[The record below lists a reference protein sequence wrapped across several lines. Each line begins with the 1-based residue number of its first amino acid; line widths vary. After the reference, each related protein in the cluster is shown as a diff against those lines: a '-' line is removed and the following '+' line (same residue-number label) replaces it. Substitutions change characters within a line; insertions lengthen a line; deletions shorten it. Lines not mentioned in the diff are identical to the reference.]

1 MSVPA
6 AIAAIARG
14 EIVVVADHE
23 NRENEGDLIL
33 AASHATAEKLAF
45 MVRHTSGIVCVSL
58 PAKRLEQLGLPL
70 MVTENSEIHRT
81 AFTVSVDLEQGTTTG
96 VSAADR
102 ARTILALA
110 DDAIPAG
117 AFSRPGHIFPL
128 RSTRGGVLRRPG
140 HTEAALDLV
149 RLAGLPEAGVL
160 CELVNEDGSM
170 MRGAQLRE
178 FASAHNLVFTTVDEL
193 ITHRRSS
200 EKIVTRVA
208 EARLPTKHGEFQMYL
223 YRSELDGIEHVAL
236 VAGAVDAREDVLVRV
251 HSECFTGDVLS
262 SLRCDCGTQ
271 LDRALAIIQE
281 EGCGA
286 VIYLRDHEGRGI
298 GLRHKMH
305 AYSLQDLGRDTV
317 EANEELGFPVDVRRY
332 DVGAQIITDL
342 GIRTLR
348 LLSNNPAK
356 FTELANYD
364 FKITARVPLVV
375 EPNDENRGYLEA
387 KQRKLGHALH
397 LGEGI

>member
-1 MSVPA
+1 MSVTS

-170 MRGAQLRE
+170 MRGAQ
-178 FASAHNLVFTTVDEL
+178 FA
-193 ITHRRSS
+193 ISS
-200 EKIVTRVA
+200 
-208 EARLPTKHGEFQMYL
+208 
-223 YRSELDGIEHVAL
+223 
-236 VAGAVDAREDVLVRV
+236 
-251 HSECFTGDVLS
+251 TG
-262 SLRCDCGTQ
+262 C
-271 LDRALAIIQE
+271 
-281 EGCGA
+281 
-286 VIYLRDHEGRGI
+286 
-298 GLRHKMH
+298 
-305 AYSLQDLGRDTV
+305 
-317 EANEELGFPVDVRRY
+317 
-332 DVGAQIITDL
+332 
-342 GIRTLR
+342 
-348 LLSNNPAK
+348 
-356 FTELANYD
+356 
-364 FKITARVPLVV
+364 
-375 EPNDENRGYLEA
+375 
-387 KQRKLGHALH
+387 
-397 LGEGI
+397 